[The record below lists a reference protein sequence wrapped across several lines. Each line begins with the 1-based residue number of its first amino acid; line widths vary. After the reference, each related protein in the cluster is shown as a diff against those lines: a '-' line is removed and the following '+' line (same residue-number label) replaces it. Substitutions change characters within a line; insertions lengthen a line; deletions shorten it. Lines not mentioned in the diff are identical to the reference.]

1 MSAEPLK
8 TLFHPF
14 EVEALPM
21 PSKDARILFLGAEP
35 GFRLPEGFD
44 AALHLV
50 QGFRPHFRSLER
62 AGHVVTPR
70 LEGHGFDAALV
81 LVGRHRGENEIR
93 IADAIERVV
102 SGGLIVVAGGKED
115 GIDSLRKR
123 MANNEDKLA
132 AAIGRRGP
140 GGLVLERPGQPP
152 EIFNERRYHPQKVH
166 VPLGGHLSKNHG
178 VVFWLGGTPQADAF
192 AKSIKDW
199 QDGWPLIDGRFRT
212 APGMFSFDRIDA
224 GSKLLVDNLPND
236 LRGNVA
242 DFCAGWGYVA
252 AEVAARSP
260 GISGLDLYE
269 ADFASLEAAK
279 GNDGKGTVEPRFF
292 WIDLLTE
299 AVERRYDAIV
309 MNPPF
314 HRSRATEPEIGAG
327 MIRAAAKAL
336 KPGGRLFMVA
346 NRQLPYEPVLAAA
359 FSSHAEIARDG
370 MFKIFAARR

>member
-14 EVEALPM
+14 EAEALPL
-21 PSKDARILFLGAEP
+21 PRKGERILFLGAEP
-35 GFRLPEGFD
+35 GFRLPEGFE

-50 QGFRPHFRSLER
+50 QGFRPHFRALQAS
-62 AGHVVTPR
+62 GFSVTPQA
-70 LEGHGFDAALV
+70 EGSAFDMALI
-81 LVGRHRGENEIR
+81 LAGRHRGQNELR
-93 IADAIERVV
+93 IAEALERVTP
-102 SGGLIVVAGGKED
+102 GGLIVVAGGRDE
-115 GIDSLRKR
+115 GIASLRKR
-123 MANNEDKLA
+123 IDELVPLDGHMPKYHGIAFWFRRPA
-132 AAIGRRGP
+132 AAGAAATLRAANPALLVDRR
-140 GGLVLERPGQPP
+140 
-152 EIFNERRYHPQKVH
+152 FH
-166 VPLGGHLSKNHG
+166 
-178 VVFWLGGTPQADAF
+178 
-192 AKSIKDW
+192 
-199 QDGWPLIDGRFRT
+199 T
-212 APGMFSFDRIDA
+212 APGMFSFDKIDN
-224 GSKLLVDNLPND
+224 GSRLLVENLPVD
-236 LRGNVA
+236 LRGSVA

-260 GISGLDLYE
+260 GISRLDLYE

-279 GNDGKGTVEPRFF
+279 GNVGKGTVEPRFF
-292 WIDLLTE
+292 WIDLLGE